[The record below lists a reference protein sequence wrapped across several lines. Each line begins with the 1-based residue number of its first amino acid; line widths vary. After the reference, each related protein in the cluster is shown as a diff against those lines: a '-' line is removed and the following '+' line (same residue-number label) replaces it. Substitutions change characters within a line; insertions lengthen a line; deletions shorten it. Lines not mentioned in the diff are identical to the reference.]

1 MFYNPGY
8 GDTMFQNNLVGWR
21 VESRLAFN
29 VPRPSAVCLMSN
41 LPTS

>member
-29 VPRPSAVCLMSN
+29 VPRPSAVSLMSN